1 MADLNEAATATA
13 KVKTTMF
20 SDAKTLL
27 MLSSLIEHGYDYHQ
41 RSVTGAVLCCAVL
54 SKRTLS
60 FFF

>member
-13 KVKTTMF
+13 KTTIF

-41 RSVTGAVLCCAVL
+41 KSVTGAGVVLC
-54 SKRTLS
+54 
-60 FFF
+60 

>member
-1 MADLNEAATATA
+1 
-13 KVKTTMF
+13 MF

-60 FFF
+60 FFFLKELTESLEIFFY